1 MSQKSRNHYRSPATL
16 CAAFGAVLIIVG
28 GAGIAY
34 AAESDGVTDG
44 NWVRN
49 LYRKFNERTGQP
61 VGTDYRERPPLVV
74 PPTRDLPP
82 PGTPSTLAER
92 YAAWPVDRDEARR
105 KAGGAV
111 RTERRPAAWDSE
123 SQPSQASSVEV
134 VGKEEKPKVVT
145 NDPGLGTRLWNKFLG
160 RRDPEE
166 GIFSQEPPRISL
178 VDPPRG
184 YRTPSPAE
192 PYGIN
197 NRDTTYTMQRPP
209 LRTGKPE
216 NENRE

>member
-1 MSQKSRNHYRSPATL
+1 MSQKSLNRYRSPAAL
-16 CAAFGAVLIIVG
+16 GAAFGAVMFVVG

-34 AAESDGVTDG
+34 AAESDDSTGG
-44 NWVRN
+44 NWIRGM
-49 LYRKFNERTGQP
+49 YRKFNERAGQP

-92 YAAWPVDRDEARR
+92 NAAWPVDRDEARR
-105 KAGGAV
+105 KAGGTV
-111 RTERRPAAWDSE
+111 RTERRSAWDGE

-134 VGKEEKPKVVT
+134 VGKEEKTKVVT
-145 NDPGLGTRLWNKFLG
+145 NDPGLGMRLWNKFLG

-166 GIFSQEPPRISL
+166 GVFRQEPPRVSL

-184 YRTPSPAE
+184 YRTPSSAE

-197 NRDTTYTMQRPP
+197 NRDTTYTMQHPP